1 MTTTT
6 LRLPE
11 PLKRRIAEVADQT
24 GQTAHAFMLE
34 ALQEKTDEAEWRVA
48 LYAEA
53 KTRAD
58 QFDVD
63 GKSIEWHE
71 MKTWLL
77 ARAQG
82 KPVKPPRAKVQRRA
96 GK

>member
-11 PLKRRIAEVADQT
+11 PLKRRIAGLADQT
-24 GQTAHAFMLE
+24 GQTAHAFMVE
-34 ALQEKTDEAEWRVA
+34 ALQEKADEAEWRMA

-53 KTRAD
+53 KARAD

-63 GKSIEWHE
+63 GRYIEWHD
-71 MKTWLL
+71 MRAWLL
-77 ARAQG
+77 ARAEG
-82 KPVKPPRAKVQRRA
+82 KRVKPPRVKTQRRR
-96 GK
+96 GE

>member
-1 MTTTT
+1 MSTTT

-11 PLKRRIAEVADQT
+11 PLKRRIAGLADQS
-24 GQTAHAFMLE
+24 GQTAHAFMVE
-34 ALQEKTDEAEWRVA
+34 ALQEKADEAEWRMA

-53 KTRAD
+53 KARAD

-63 GKSIEWHE
+63 GRYIEWHD
-71 MKTWLL
+71 MRAWLL
-77 ARAQG
+77 ARAEG
-82 KPVKPPRAKVQRRA
+82 KRVKSPRVKTEPRR